1 MTTAPMPDFVESRK
15 EFLSRL
21 IFLALPI
28 MLQNLLVASVSFI
41 DTMMIGMVGESSLA
55 AVGLANQ
62 MFFLFGVSSGAAIF
76 VAQYWGAQDKTSMH
90 KVMGIAL
97 IVSLAG
103 AFFSSIIS
111 LSIPETIM
119 RIFTNDPEVVARG
132 REYLVVVAVSY
143 VFTAVVMT
151 FSASLRSTGDAKTPL
166 YISFFSMSL
175 NVVLNYLLILGKF
188 GFPRL
193 EVRGAAL
200 ATVIARGA
208 EMVLLLLFIYGKK
221 RAVAAPLRSLV
232 SFNRTMVKR
241 YFVTCLP
248 VILNEL
254 FWSLGMTTYKVAFSR
269 MGIEVIASER
279 VDPRVVLC
287 CPDGYQQRQC
297 DHDRKPD
304 R

>member
-62 MFFLFGVSSGAAIF
+62 MFFLMTLFFFGVSSGAAIF

-111 LSIPETIM
+111 LSIPEM
-119 RIFTNDPEVVARG
+119 QG
-132 REYLVVVAVSY
+132 
-143 VFTAVVMT
+143 
-151 FSASLRSTGDAKTPL
+151 
-166 YISFFSMSL
+166 
-175 NVVLNYLLILGKF
+175 
-188 GFPRL
+188 
-193 EVRGAAL
+193 
-200 ATVIARGA
+200 
-208 EMVLLLLFIYGKK
+208 
-221 RAVAAPLRSLV
+221 
-232 SFNRTMVKR
+232 
-241 YFVTCLP
+241 
-248 VILNEL
+248 
-254 FWSLGMTTYKVAFSR
+254 
-269 MGIEVIASER
+269 
-279 VDPRVVLC
+279 
-287 CPDGYQQRQC
+287 
-297 DHDRKPD
+297 
-304 R
+304 